1 MDPKGTVLLIDD
13 DELLRG
19 LYEKKFVE
27 QGFTVECA
35 GSATDALEKLRA
47 GLQPS
52 YIVFDIVMPGLDGYG
67 FIEKVT
73 EEQLAPQSVKVALS
87 NQDTEDTQKIQNLP
101 IDAFIVK
108 ATAIPSEIVMQVLSV
123 QKRV

>member
-19 LYEKKFVE
+19 LYEKKFIE

-35 GSATDALEKLRA
+35 GSAIDALEKLRG
-47 GLQPS
+47 GLQPT

-73 EEQLAPQSVKVALS
+73 EEQLATQAVKVALS
-87 NQDTEDTQKIQNLP
+87 NQDTEDTQKIQSLP